1 MKILVVG
8 ANGDIGK
15 VACDALS
22 ERHEIIKAGRSSGDV
37 QVDLSDP
44 ASVTAMYA
52 ETGRLDAVV
61 SAAGDAHFAPLSEHT
76 METFMIG
83 LRQKVM
89 GQVNLVLQGMDHVAD
104 SGSFTLTSGV
114 LDRDPI
120 VMSSNA
126 AAANGALGG
135 FVKAAALEMPRSQ
148 RINVVSPEVL
158 EVSMP
163 RYGEW
168 FRGHRPVSSEDV
180 GRAYIKCVEGAI
192 TGQVVVVE

>member
-1 MKILVVG
+1 MY
-8 ANGDIGK
+8 DRIGP
-15 VACDALS
+15 V
-22 ERHEIIKAGRSSGDV
+22 
-37 QVDLSDP
+37 
-44 ASVTAMYA
+44 
-52 ETGRLDAVV
+52 DAVV
-61 SAAGDAHFAPLSEHT
+61 ATAGEVHFAPLAEQTAST
-76 METFMIG
+76 LLRG
-83 LRQKVM
+83 LQQKTM
-89 GQVNLVLQGMDHVAD
+89 GQINLVLAGLTSLAEG
-104 SGSFTLTSGV
+104 GSFTLTSGV

-126 AAANGALGG
+126 ATANGAPGG
-135 FVKAAALEMPRSQ
+135 FVRAEALEMPRGQ

-158 EVSMP
+158 EGSMP